1 MELPWGGGV
10 EGVVFEDYEGVF
22 GCFQADGAG
31 EGGVGEGVDYGRL
44 GGRGVFPLV
53 GVDVEAEGGV
63 LVLWPEVLGAVA
75 DGGVQGGVVGSR
87 APEFVDGGAED

>member
-22 GCFQADGAG
+22 WRSQADGAG
-31 EGGVGEGVDYGRL
+31 EGRVSEGVDDGGL
-44 GGRGVFPLV
+44 GDWGVFPLV
-53 GVDVEAEGGV
+53 GVYVEAEGGL
-63 LVLWPEVLGAVA
+63 LVFWPEVLVAVA
-75 DGGVQGGVVGSR
+75 DGGVQGGVVWPR